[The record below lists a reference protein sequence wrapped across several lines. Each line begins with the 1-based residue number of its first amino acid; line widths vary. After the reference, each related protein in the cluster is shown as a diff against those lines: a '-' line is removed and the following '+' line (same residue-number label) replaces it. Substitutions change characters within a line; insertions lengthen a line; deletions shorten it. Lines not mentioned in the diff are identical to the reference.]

1 MKNTILIPI
10 LMVCLLLPFSCK
22 KREQIEA
29 TTVNGQVRTFGSED
43 PIVHPPVKVLLLEQI
58 PSAGWGSSVSYEVVD
73 ETMTDQSQNFT
84 LYGDLSSNKVYYLGV
99 DGQTISTAHH
109 YQKLQYLDYTQ
120 TRTDWQLKSIG
131 GTIHKNF
138 YMVARGWVRFHF
150 LSENPQQGD
159 VFGYNTG
166 GGASEIFYGDVD
178 ETRIIRFGGNSEYK
192 IALNLKRN
200 NEWINWQEYFF
211 VPAFDTINIQI
222 KY

>member
-1 MKNTILIPI
+1 MKHTIVIPV
-10 LMVCLLLPFSCK
+10 LMICLLLPFSCK

-43 PIVHPPVKVLLLEQI
+43 PIIHPPVKVLLLEQI

-138 YMVARGWVRFHF
+138 YMVARGWVKFHF
-150 LSENPQQGD
+150 LSENPQPGD
-159 VFGYNTG
+159 RYSYSVG
-166 GGASEIFYGDVD
+166 GGGYEQFYDSINVFRIWGFAGNREHRIVYTLTRNGEYYPKQKHIF
-178 ETRIIRFGGNSEYK
+178 I
-192 IALNLKRN
+192 
-200 NEWINWQEYFF
+200 
-211 VPAFDTINIQI
+211 PAFDTIDVQI